1 MRKVAIIGTSC
12 TKFGELWDI
21 SFRQMIVEAGARAI
35 EDAGI
40 DGKQIDA
47 MYVGNMSAGQF
58 ISQEHI
64 SSLIADHA
72 GLVPIPCTRV
82 EAACASGGLALR
94 QGVIAVASGIHD
106 IVVVGGIEKMTDIMT
121 EQTTETL
128 ATAAD
133 QEWEAFVGATFPGL
147 YAMMAR
153 RHMYEFGTT
162 EDQMAMVAVKNHHNA
177 CFNPCAQYQMEITVD
192 DVLKSSPVD
201 SPLKLLD
208 CSPITDGAACLI
220 LAPAEK
226 AKQYT
231 DTPILVAGT
240 GQASDTLCLH
250 GRSTLTGLRGTVDAS
265 RIAYKMAG
273 VGPQDIGFAEV
284 HDCFTIAEIMAI
296 EDLGFCNK
304 GEGGKAT
311 EEGET
316 AIGSRIPINASGGLK
331 GKGHP
336 VGATGIAQ
344 AVELVL
350 QLRGEAGKRQVGGT
364 EIGLCQTV
372 GGSGG
377 TVVVHVFKR
386 GD

>member
-1 MRKVAIIGTSC
+1 MRKVAIIGTGL
-12 TKFGELWDI
+12 TKFGELWDV
-21 SFRQMIVEAGARAI
+21 SFRQMIVDAGTRAI

-58 ISQEHI
+58 IRQEHI
-64 SSLIADHA
+64 SSLIVDHA
-72 GLVPIPCTRV
+72 GLAPTPCTRV
-82 EAACASGGLALR
+82 EGACASGGLALR
-94 QGVIAVASGIHD
+94 QAVIAIASGIHD
-106 IVVVGGIEKMTDIMT
+106 IVVAGGMEKMTDILT
-121 EQTTETL
+121 VQTTQAL

-133 QEWEAFVGATFPGL
+133 QEWEAYVGATFPGL
-147 YAMMAR
+147 YALMAR
-153 RHMYEFGTT
+153 RHMYEYGTT
-162 EDQMAMVAVKNHHNA
+162 EEQMAMVAVKNHHNA
-177 CFNPCAQYQMEITVD
+177 CFNPCAQYHMEITVE
-192 DVLKSSPVD
+192 DVLKSAPVD

-220 LAPAEK
+220 LAPAEE

-240 GQASDTLCLH
+240 GQASDSLSLH
-250 GRSTLTGLRGTVDAS
+250 NRPTLTGLRGTVEAAKS
-265 RIAYKMAG
+265 AYEMAG
-273 VGPQDIGFAEV
+273 VRPQDINLAEV

-304 GEGGKAT
+304 GEGGKMT
-311 EEGET
+311 EQGET
-316 AIGSRIPINASGGLK
+316 AIGGWIPVNTSGGLK

-350 QLRGEAGKRQVGGT
+350 QLRGEAGKRQVKGA
-364 EIGLCQTV
+364 EIGLCHNV

-377 TVVVHVFKR
+377 TVVVHVLKR

>member
-1 MRKVAIIGTSC
+1 MRKVAIIGASS

-40 DGKQIDA
+40 DGTQIDA

-133 QEWEAFVGATFPGL
+133 QEWEAFFGATFPGL

-162 EDQMAMVAVKNHHNA
+162 EDQMAMAAVKNHHNA

-192 DVLKSSPVD
+192 DVLKSAPVD

-273 VGPQDIGFAEV
+273 VGPGDIGFAEV

-296 EDLGFCNK
+296 EDLGFCKK

-316 AIGSRIPINASGGLK
+316 AIGARIPINTSGGLK

-364 EIGLCQTV
+364 EIGLCQNV

-377 TVVVHVFKR
+377 TVVVHVLRR

>member
-1 MRKVAIIGTSC
+1 MRDVAIIGIGM

-21 SFRQMIVEAGARAI
+21 SFRQLIVEAGVRAI

-40 DGKQIDA
+40 DGKQIDG

-58 ISQEHI
+58 VQQEHI
-64 SSLIADHA
+64 ASLIVDHA

-94 QGVIAVASGIHD
+94 QAVIAIASGIHN
-106 IVVVGGIEKMTDIMT
+106 IVVAAGIEKMTDLLT
-121 EQTTETL
+121 GQTTGAL

-133 QEWEAFVGATFPGL
+133 QEWEAYVGTTFPGL
-147 YAMMAR
+147 YALMAR
-153 RHMYEFGTT
+153 RHMYYYGTT
-162 EDQMAMVAVKNHHNA
+162 EEQMAMVAVKNHHNA
-177 CFNPCAQYQMEITVD
+177 CLNPYAQYHNEITVK
-192 DVLKSSPVD
+192 DVLESTPIT

-208 CSPITDGAACLI
+208 CSPITDGGACVI
-220 LAPAEK
+220 LAPAEI
-226 AKQYT
+226 AREYT
-231 DTPILVAGT
+231 DTPIIVSGT
-240 GQASDTLCLH
+240 GQASDALSLH
-250 GRSTLTGLRGTVDAS
+250 DRSSLVSLRAS
-265 RIAYKMAG
+265 ARAAEMAYKMAG
-273 VGPQDIGFAEV
+273 VEPNNIDLAEV

-296 EDLGFCNK
+296 EDLGFCRK
-304 GEGGKAT
+304 GEGGKLT

-316 AIGSRIPINASGGLK
+316 ALDGRIPINTSGGLK

-344 AVELVL
+344 AVEMVS
-350 QLRGEAGKRQVGGT
+350 QLRGEAGKRQVDGAEMGV
-364 EIGLCQTV
+364 IHNV

-377 TVVVHVFKR
+377 TAVVHVLKR

>member
-1 MRKVAIIGTSC
+1 MRKVAIIGASC

-72 GLVPIPCTRV
+72 GLLPIPCTRV

-121 EQTTETL
+121 EQTTEAL

-133 QEWEAFVGATFPGL
+133 QEWEAFVGATFPCL

-153 RHMYEFGTT
+153 RHMYEYGTT
-162 EDQMAMVAVKNHHNA
+162 EEQMAMVAVKNHHNA

-192 DVLKSSPVD
+192 DVLKSAPVD

-273 VGPQDIGFAEV
+273 VGPGDIGFAEV

-304 GEGGKAT
+304 GEGGKTT

-316 AIGSRIPINASGGLK
+316 AIGGRIPINTSGGLK

-364 EIGLCQTV
+364 EIGLCQNV